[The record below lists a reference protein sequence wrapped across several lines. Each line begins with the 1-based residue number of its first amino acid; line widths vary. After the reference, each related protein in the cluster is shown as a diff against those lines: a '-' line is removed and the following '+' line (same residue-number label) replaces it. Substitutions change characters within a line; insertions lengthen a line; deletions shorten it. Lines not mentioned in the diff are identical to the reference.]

1 MRRMLGVLRQQDA
14 APGPALDDLGA
25 GTAGRPGDGT
35 ALRPGDGTAGR
46 PSGDRP
52 RPPGAGYPRPPAS
65 VPGGPAL
72 TRAEPAPLAPAPG
85 LADLDRLI
93 QRTRGAGVQVAVER
107 SGRVRAVPAG
117 VDLSAYRIIQEALTN
132 VVKHAGAGVKCT
144 VTLGYAGEAL
154 EVRVRDD
161 GGGSPALVP
170 AGLRAGLAARVPV
183 QAGTGHGI
191 IGMRERANLCGG
203 EFSAGPLP
211 AGGFQVTAAL
221 PLPAGAAAG
230 QPPGDALCPSPSR
243 WPTTRRLSG
252 WVSAAS
258 SRPRPGS
265 PWWARPPTARK
276 PSPSP
281 VPRNRTSSSW
291 TCGCR
296 CLTVSRRPA
305 RSRPRRSRRDVR
317 VIILTTF
324 DLDEYVFA
332 ALRAGASGFLLK
344 DTLPADLLTAIRVV
358 AAGEALLAPSVT
370 RRLISEFARTPAP
383 ARGSPGGPAHGP
395 QVPSSPPTPPQAPAT
410 AADRM
415 AQLLTERE
423 CEVLR
428 LVATGMS
435 NAEIADELY
444 ISPATA
450 KTHVAHLLTKLDAR
464 DRVQLVII
472 AYQAG
477 LAAPA

>member
-1 MRRMLGVLRQQDA
+1 MTISIVVADDQALVRVGFCGIIA
-14 APGPALDDLGA
+14 ATPGFSVVGEAANGA
-25 GTAGRPGDGT
+25 EA
-35 ALRPGDGTAGR
+35 
-46 PSGDRP
+46 
-52 RPPGAGYPRPPAS
+52 
-65 VPGGPAL
+65 
-72 TRAEPAPLAPAPG
+72 
-85 LADLDRLI
+85 
-93 QRTRGAGVQVAVER
+93 VAVAR
-107 SGRVRAVPAG
+107 AAKPDVILMDVRMPVLDG
-117 VDLSAYRIIQEALTN
+117 IEATRQIT
-132 VVKHAGAGVKCT
+132 A
-144 VTLGYAGEAL
+144 
-154 EVRVRDD
+154 
-161 GGGSPALVP
+161 SP
-170 AGLRAGLAARVPV
+170 
-183 QAGTGHGI
+183 Q
-191 IGMRERANLCGG
+191 
-203 EFSAGPLP
+203 SAG
-211 AGGFQVTAAL
+211 
-221 PLPAGAAAG
+221 
-230 QPPGDALCPSPSR
+230 
-243 WPTTRRLSG
+243 
-252 WVSAAS
+252 
-258 SRPRPGS
+258 
-265 PWWARPPTARK
+265 
-276 PSPSP
+276 
-281 VPRNRTSSSW
+281 
-291 TCGCR
+291 
-296 CLTVSRRPA
+296 
-305 RSRPRRSRRDVR
+305 VR

-428 LVATGMS
+428 LIATGMS
-435 NAEIADELY
+435 NAEIASRLC